1 MRRNRAK
8 ISVKK
13 ISIMANLLDEV
24 TGPVNDNG
32 RDVHVIDRQLP
43 VEVGF
48 GSTVFEI
55 ALWVAIPVI
64 VLLSVLLFGNL
75 MANPLLVG
83 VVGCL
88 AGVLPGVIF
97 IFMKI
102 SARNYF
108 QQLEQRIQAEAP
120 NNDNY
125 IEQRAQILHNVV
137 GIVDRAIALDKDVM
151 KSVAAL
157 RSGGRVNDE
166 NRGDINAQVNTAFG
180 RLFPQVEAYPELK
193 AHNAIADAM
202 QQNSYLQR
210 EITAARTVYN
220 SRVTQWN
227 TDIFAWPTKMIV
239 AARQGYTTRIPF
251 TASAETR
258 EMARS
263 KFF

>member
-1 MRRNRAK
+1 
-8 ISVKK
+8 
-13 ISIMANLLDEV
+13 MANLLDEV

-32 RDVHVIDRQLP
+32 RDVNVIDRQLP
-43 VEVGF
+43 VEIGF
-48 GSTVFEI
+48 GSTLFEI
-55 ALWVAIPVI
+55 ALWVTIPI
-64 VLLSVLLFGNL
+64 LVLLYVNIMGDTLS
-75 MANPLLVG
+75 NPLLIGGIGCTVG
-83 VVGCL
+83 I
-88 AGVLPGVIF
+88 LPGVIF

-108 QQLEQRIQAEAP
+108 QQLEQVIQAEAS
-120 NNDNY
+120 NIDNY
-125 IEQRAQILHNVV
+125 LEQRVQILQNVV
-137 GIVDRAIALDKDVM
+137 GILDRAIDLDKDVM
-151 KSVAAL
+151 KAVAAL
-157 RSGGRVNDE
+157 RGGHPNDS
-166 NRGDINAQVNTAFG
+166 NRSEINTNINNAFG

-227 TDIFAWPTKMIV
+227 TSIFSWPTKMIV
-239 AARQGYTTRIPF
+239 AARQGYTSRIPF
-251 TASAETR
+251 SVSAETK

>member
-1 MRRNRAK
+1 
-8 ISVKK
+8 
-13 ISIMANLLDEV
+13 MANQLDELS
-24 TGPVNDNG
+24 GPVNEKG
-32 RDVHVIDRQLP
+32 RDIHVIDRQLP
-43 VEVGF
+43 VTIGVG
-48 GSTVFEI
+48 SLIFEI
-55 ALWVAIPVI
+55 ALWVTI
-64 VLLSVLLFGNL
+64 
-75 MANPLLVG
+75 PLLVLLYIGIMGNTLADPVKVG
-83 VVGCL
+83 VIGCL
-88 AGVLPGVIF
+88 CGILPGVIF

-108 QQLEQRIQAEAP
+108 QQLEQRIQAEAS
-120 NNDNY
+120 NIDNY
-125 IEQRAQILHNVV
+125 LEQRVQILQNVA
-137 GIVDRAIALDKDVM
+137 GILEKAIDLDKDVM

-157 RSGGRVNDE
+157 RGGSVTAE
-166 NRGDINAQVNTAFG
+166 NRNEVNTQINTAFG

-251 TASAETR
+251 TASEETR
-258 EMARS
+258 TMARG

>member
-1 MRRNRAK
+1 
-8 ISVKK
+8 
-13 ISIMANLLDEV
+13 MANLLDEM

-32 RDVHVIDRQLP
+32 RDIHVIERQLP

-55 ALWVAIPVI
+55 ALWITIPILVLLYVAIMHNTI
-64 VLLSVLLFGNL
+64 E
-75 MANPLLVG
+75 NPLLVG
-83 VVGCL
+83 VVGCIIGL
-88 AGVLPGVIF
+88 LPGVIF

-108 QQLEQRIQAEAP
+108 QQLEQRIQAEAS
-120 NNDNY
+120 NIDNFL
-125 IEQRAQILHNVV
+125 EQRVQILQNVV
-137 GIVDRAIALDKDVM
+137 GIVDRAIDLDKDVM
-151 KSVAAL
+151 KAVAAL
-157 RSGGRVNDE
+157 RSGKVSEE
-166 NRGDINAQVNTAFG
+166 NRSDVNAQVNTAFG

-193 AHNAIADAM
+193 AHNVIADAM
-202 QQNSYLQR
+202 QQNNYLQR

-227 TDIFAWPTKMIV
+227 TDIFSWPTKMIV

-251 TASAETR
+251 TASAEVR
-258 EMARS
+258 AQARS

>member
-1 MRRNRAK
+1 
-8 ISVKK
+8 
-13 ISIMANLLDEV
+13 MANLLDEV

-43 VEVGF
+43 VTVGF
-48 GSTVFEI
+48 GSTLFEI
-55 ALWVAIPVI
+55 ALWVTIPVL
-64 VLLSVLLFGNL
+64 VLLYVLIMGATLE
-75 MANPLLVG
+75 NPVLVG

-88 AGVLPGVIF
+88 LGILPGVIF

-108 QQLEQRIQAEAP
+108 QQLEQRIQAEAS
-120 NNDNY
+120 NIDNY
-125 IEQRAQILHNVV
+125 LEQRVQILQNVV
-137 GIVDRAIALDKDVM
+137 GLVERAVDFDKDVM
-151 KSVAAL
+151 KAVAAL
-157 RSGGRVNDE
+157 RGGGSINSE
-166 NRGDINAQVNTAFG
+166 NRNEVSQQIDTAYA

-193 AHNAIADAM
+193 AHNVIADAM

-210 EITAARTVYN
+210 EITAARTIYN

-251 TASAETR
+251 TASAATR